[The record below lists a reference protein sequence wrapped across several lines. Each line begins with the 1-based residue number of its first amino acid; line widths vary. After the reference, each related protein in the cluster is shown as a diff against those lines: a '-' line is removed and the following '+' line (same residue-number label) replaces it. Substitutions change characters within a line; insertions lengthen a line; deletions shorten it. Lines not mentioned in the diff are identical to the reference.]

1 MEDYQIMSNRRY
13 YETPKSWFAF
23 REEQMKTFYRRN
35 PVPKRDPDTDYDAY
49 TAVLERWMDKLPDSE
64 KQMDDFSIYPKYELE
79 DEVKTWMTRFTKPE
93 AQAELEEAHPGRFTG
108 YLESTRKREGDKSYF
123 ALTED
128 AMDKVAQANDE
139 KLNEPV
145 VKRPNKRR

>member
-35 PVPKRDPDTDYDAY
+35 PVPKRDPDTDYNAY
-49 TAVLERWMDKLPDSE
+49 TAVLEKWMDELPDEE
-64 KQMDDFSIYPKYELE
+64 KNFENHDIYPTFENN
-79 DEVKTWMTRFTKPE
+79 DEVKTWLTQFTKPE
-93 AQAELEEAHPGRFTG
+93 AQAALEEAYPGRFTG
-108 YLESTRKREGDKSYF
+108 YLESTRKRVGNRSYF
-123 ALTED
+123 ELTED
-128 AMDKVAQANDE
+128 AMDKVAQANED

-145 VKRPNKRR
+145 VKRPNKRQ